1 MGGFV
6 RGCSGHSNT
15 WRLSA
20 DPRTNCLIVRGT
32 DQDLRTAADLIALLD
47 VAADKPVLGIKNH
60 RAFRLRY
67 ADANEVAQVVE
78 QLGIGA
84 LIVPAPKAGMVIA
97 SGPESAL
104 KEIAEVIEAVD
115 VQGKAGGSKSGERGA
130 GKP

>member
-6 RGCSGHSNT
+6 RGGPGQGTT
-15 WRLSA
+15 WRLAA

-47 VAADKPVLGIKNH
+47 VAADKPVSGIKNH

-67 ADANEVAQVVE
+67 ANANEVAQVVE

-115 VQGKAGGSKSGERGA
+115 VQGKAAGPKTGEPGA